1 LIIFTGRTTSLIKTS
16 AQILKIKK
24 YTVKI
29 NKPSHKRKEEQNM
42 KNKYLFDANKETLL
56 KNTELNVPE
65 AKKIPENQLH
75 TYSEALTMY
84 QKIMNQRKDTA
95 EYKKMLNE
103 FIMNLYET
111 KDNPDLHPEIKKM
124 YRKLY
129 HAIAYQEDGIIKMN
143 DSADVIK
150 QIYNDLATIF
160 EYTEEQAEALKERLA

>member
-1 LIIFTGRTTSLIKTS
+1 
-16 AQILKIKK
+16 
-24 YTVKI
+24 
-29 NKPSHKRKEEQNM
+29 M
-42 KNKYLFDANKETLL
+42 KNKYLFDQNKEELL
-56 KNTELNVPE
+56 KNTELNVSE
-65 AKKIPENQLH
+65 AKKIPESQIN

-84 QKIMNQRKDTA
+84 QKIMNERKDTA

-111 KDNPDLHPEIKKM
+111 KDTPDLHPEVKKM

-150 QIYNDLATIF
+150 QIYSDLATIF
-160 EYTEEQAEALKERLA
+160 GYTETEAEALKERLA

>member
-1 LIIFTGRTTSLIKTS
+1 
-16 AQILKIKK
+16 
-24 YTVKI
+24 
-29 NKPSHKRKEEQNM
+29 M

-56 KNTELNVPE
+56 KNTELNTAE
-65 AKKIPENQLH
+65 AKKIPKPQIN

-84 QKIMNQRKDTA
+84 QKIMDQRNDTA

-103 FIMNLYET
+103 FIINLYET
-111 KDNPDLHPEIKKM
+111 KDNPDLHPEVKKM

-150 QIYNDLATIF
+150 QIYSDLAAIF
-160 EYTEEQAEALKERLA
+160 GYTEEQAEALKERLA

>member
-1 LIIFTGRTTSLIKTS
+1 
-16 AQILKIKK
+16 
-24 YTVKI
+24 
-29 NKPSHKRKEEQNM
+29 M
-42 KNKYLFDANKETLL
+42 KNKYLFDANKEELL
-56 KNTELNVPE
+56 KNTELNVSE
-65 AKKIPENQLH
+65 AKKIPESQIN

-84 QKIMNQRKDTA
+84 QKIMDQRNDTA

-111 KDNPDLHPEIKKM
+111 KDNPNLHPEVKKM

-150 QIYNDLATIF
+150 QIYSDLATIF
-160 EYTEEQAEALKERLA
+160 GYTEEQAEALKERLA

>member
-1 LIIFTGRTTSLIKTS
+1 MQQQNVS

-24 YTVKI
+24 YTVEI
-29 NKPSHKRKEEQNM
+29 NKPNQEKRNKPM
-42 KNKYLFDANKETLL
+42 KNKYLFDQSKETLL

-65 AKKIPENQLH
+65 AKKIPKSQIN

-84 QKIMNQRKDTA
+84 QKIMDDRKDTA
-95 EYKKMLNE
+95 AYEKMLNE
-103 FIMNLYET
+103 FIMNLYAT

-143 DSADVIK
+143 DSAEVIK
-150 QIYNDLATIF
+150 QIYSDLATIF
-160 EYTEEQAEALKERLA
+160 GYTEEQAEALKERLA

>member
-1 LIIFTGRTTSLIKTS
+1 MQKRVCST
-16 AQILKIKK
+16 LKIKK

-56 KNTELNVPE
+56 KNTELDIAE
-65 AKKIPENQLH
+65 AKKIPESQLH

-95 EYKKMLNE
+95 EYEKMLNE
-103 FIMNLYET
+103 FIVNLYTT
-111 KDNPDLHPEIKKM
+111 KDKPDLHPEIKKM

-129 HAIAYQEDGIIKMN
+129 HAIAYQNDGVIKMN

-150 QIYNDLATIF
+150 QIYSDLATIF
-160 EYTEEQAEALKERLA
+160 GYTEAEAEALKRRLA

>member
-1 LIIFTGRTTSLIKTS
+1 
-16 AQILKIKK
+16 
-24 YTVKI
+24 
-29 NKPSHKRKEEQNM
+29 M
-42 KNKYLFDANKETLL
+42 KNKYLFDANKEELL
-56 KNTELNVPE
+56 KNTELNVSE
-65 AKKIPENQLH
+65 AKKIPESQIN

-84 QKIMNQRKDTA
+84 QKIMDQRNDTA

-111 KDNPDLHPEIKKM
+111 KDNPNLHPEVKKM

-150 QIYNDLATIF
+150 QIYSDLATIF
-160 EYTEEQAEALKERLA
+160 GYTEEQTEALKERLA